1 MNRMDLK
8 LIKMVQVSVTQQAEG
23 CFLHLKPAWVTQEFL
38 WVSSA
43 TNRVSHYLKNK
54 GGGGGLMEEA
64 VTTLRDNF
72 QRLL

>member
-1 MNRMDLK
+1 MDLK
-8 LIKMVQVSVTQQAEG
+8 LIQMVQVSVTQQAEG
-23 CFLHLKPAWVTQEFL
+23 CFLHLKSARVAQEFL

-54 GGGGGLMEEA
+54 RGGELMEEA
-64 VTTLRDNF
+64 VTILRDNF